1 MSTTTARTPAPTAP
15 PRGTMADGRRRSP
28 LAMIVMP
35 LLALLW
41 TVPTLGLLVTSFRT
55 REAAA
60 ASGWWSALTQGGWT
74 LDNYAQV
81 LGSASMGTSLVN
93 SIVVASGSFHSV
105 ASSGP
110 SLNVSGSR

>member
-1 MSTTTARTPAPTAP
+1 M
-15 PRGTMADGRRRSP
+15 RGQMEDGRRRSP

-41 TVPTLGLLVTSFRT
+41 TVPTIGLLVTSFRT

-60 ASGWWSALTQGGWT
+60 STGWWSALTQGGWT

-81 LGSASMGTSLVN
+81 LGSASMGTSLIN
-93 SIVVASGSFHSV
+93 SIVVAVPATVLPIMFAAFAAY
-105 ASSGP
+105 AS
-110 SLNVSGSR
+110 R